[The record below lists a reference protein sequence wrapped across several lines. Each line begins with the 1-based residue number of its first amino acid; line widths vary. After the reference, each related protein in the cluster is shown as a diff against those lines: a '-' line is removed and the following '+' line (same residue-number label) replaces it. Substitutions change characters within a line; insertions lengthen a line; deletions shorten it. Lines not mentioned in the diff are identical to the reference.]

1 MIDGVDRGRIFV
13 YGTLREDPD
22 HDLYRVLARSS
33 TFVGDATVN
42 GRLYNLGT
50 YPGLVLSDDPGSR
63 VRGEV
68 YEFQPELEAQ
78 TLRILDE
85 YEGCDANDQTPH
97 EYRREL
103 VQLRFPNGE
112 TARAWAYLLNR
123 DPAGLEMIRGGDYL
137 EWRRNVGAA

>member
-1 MIDGVDRGRIFV
+1 MGDSSRIFV

-33 TFVGDATVN
+33 TFVGDATVS

-50 YPGLVLSDDPGSR
+50 YPGLLLSDNSESR

-68 YEFQPELEAQ
+68 YEFLPELEAQ
-78 TLRILDE
+78 TLSLLDE
-85 YEGCDANDQTPH
+85 YEGCGANDQPPH

-103 VQLRFPNGE
+103 VGVRFPNGE
-112 TARAWAYLLNR
+112 TARVWAYVLNR

-137 EWRRNVGAA
+137 EWLREVGAA